1 MIVGDNG
8 YSCTNTSRCSDPQI
22 LKFHFCNF
30 CLIINHKA
38 LDARFTL
45 LPHLSYETYPSL
57 NHFLLPM
64 TTEDLTRRPPI
75 LIQYLPPY
83 HCT

>member
-1 MIVGDNG
+1 MLEITGTGALTPVHAV
-8 YSCTNTSRCSDPQI
+8 TLKI
-22 LKFHFCNF
+22 LKFHICDFCV
-30 CLIINHKA
+30 IINHKA

-75 LIQYLPPY
+75 LIQYQPPY
-83 HCT
+83 HRT